1 LTIVD
6 GSLNEATTSS
16 TTTFEDISVALSPV
30 FSHNLLTNYGNTNCF
45 FGTSLDVPGAWQKI
59 GKYNFAIK
67 DYEQFATDIA
77 ASNPD
82 MVHFQQVLNQW
93 VSYFFRFLYMTYF
106 FDAFFI
112 FLF

>member
-1 LTIVD
+1 MRKRRSLTIVD
-6 GSLNEATTSS
+6 GSPDEATTS
-16 TTTFEDISVALSPV
+16 TTTTTVFEDVSVALSPV
-30 FSHNLLTNYGNTNCF
+30 FSHNMSALTSHSFPNPSNTNCF
-45 FGTSLDVPGAWQKI
+45 FGAALDVPGSWQKI

-93 VSYFFRFLYMTYF
+93 VCL
-106 FDAFFI
+106 I
-112 FLF
+112 I